1 MKLTKVNPFPSFV
14 VLCFNCNKRLYSW
27 EEDIFADLEGKPFKD
42 YYCKACKEGS
52 FLSENVAGRSREDV

>member
-52 FLSENVAGRSREDV
+52 F